1 METVH
6 VNVSVVFLEF
16 FKVGQN
22 LRQNEML
29 QKPTMVLIATLK
41 LDKNDKEKSIHPH
54 QPNYSPKTVA
64 KLSILFH
71 QRVVNKNSLGWCE

>member
-6 VNVSVVFLEF
+6 VNIPIVFLEF
-16 FKVGQN
+16 FKVGEN
-22 LRQNEML
+22 LGKIEML
-29 QKPTMVLIATLK
+29 QKLRMVLIATLT

-71 QRVVNKNSLGWCE
+71 QRVVNKNSLG